1 MDELDRKIIS
11 LLQEN
16 GRSSNARIARA
27 IGVSEG
33 TVRRRLKI
41 LVDDEIIQVVAM
53 PNPEKL
59 GFRCEAII
67 GVQAD
72 PDKMDSVA
80 EHLAQLEDVQFVTLT
95 TGTYD
100 IFTWVTVPSSD
111 DLGILLRTKI
121 GTIPGVRR
129 TETFITLAFKK
140 RSYGPP
146 V

>member
-1 MDELDRKIIS
+1 M
-11 LLQEN
+11 LQKN
-16 GRSSNARIARA
+16 GRASNARIARS

-53 PNPEKL
+53 PNPEKM
-59 GFRCEAII
+59 GYRCEAII

-72 PDKMDSVA
+72 PDKMDPVA
-80 EHLAQLEDVQFVTLT
+80 EQLARLEEVQFVTMT

-100 IFTWVTVPSSD
+100 IFTWVTCPSSD
-111 DLGILLRTKI
+111 DLGIFLRTKV

-129 TETFITLAFKK
+129 TETFINLAFKK

-146 V
+146 L